1 MEHQQSRERK
11 HPHSELA
18 KAPRDIEASTPTI
31 HVGDLVYITSD
42 RNKSSAR
49 DRYLV
54 ASVED
59 RWCFIRKFSGHQ
71 LGASSYKV
79 KLSECYLVPNARP
92 TTEAPPQHHDTRDF
106 ESDEHTPTV
115 SFDEVPQT
123 TLTIATP
130 LEVPVLPTPTDE
142 RVAEI
147 DTPGTPTIPAPRKPD
162 DDTRPVRRRTSG
174 LNLYLCLFTNKSSS
188 LNVVNRVNYW
198 RMTKLK
204 LLGKIIR
211 LKQLLLGHGD
221 DS

>member
-1 MEHQQSRERK
+1 MRSYLSLIAEQQQSRERN

-18 KAPRDIEASTPTI
+18 KAPRKGPSQRPLAAEKQASTPTI

-54 ASVED
+54 TSVED
-59 RWCFIRKFSGHQ
+59 RWCFIRKFSSHQ
-71 LGASSYKV
+71 LRTSSYKV

-92 TTEAPPQHHDTRDF
+92 TTEAPPQQHDTSDF
-106 ESDEHTPTV
+106 ESDEDTPTV

-123 TLTIATP
+123 PLTIATP

-142 RVAEI
+142 VVAEI

-162 DDTRPVRRRTSG
+162 DDTRPVRRRTKPK
-174 LNLYLCLFTNKSSS
+174 YLQDYVTP
-188 LNVVNRVNYW
+188 
-198 RMTKLK
+198 
-204 LLGKIIR
+204 
-211 LKQLLLGHGD
+211 
-221 DS
+221 